1 MCYNFTH
8 TKVSATNDLLRT
20 GVRLMN
26 STRLPLSLVVLLA
39 TTTTSV
45 CAQSALDPYEHI
57 KAPASKK
64 TAATGAAEESIPD
77 KTYISM
83 PMGESAEGGSADK
96 KGMFGFMPKVKMPA
110 MGGIGDKF
118 KSAGSAVAE
127 KTKDMG
133 SGIANGAKASG
144 GFMTKPFKGG
154 EKTKVAAKQE
164 DWSKGSKSA
173 GRAASVED
181 LYVRETKKQIAVADS
196 HKKQKPPKQD
206 TSKGDGAEK
215 NGKSIT
221 ESTLASM
228 KGAGAATKKLFAPL
242 GKLKP
247 KSNDAPESRP
257 ASGFYEGALAKHDQ
271 EIAEKSKLAAQ
282 QAEAKTAK
290 AQPGTAQPAAKKSK
304 YGMGMLSKMKAPSVP
319 FMGKKDGTKVAT
331 KRAQVL
337 DPAAEAAPATSVL
350 DPTAAAAIPAK
361 PAAPAAAPA
370 AATAPAAPATQ
381 VAAEPAAAKPAG
393 PGTMAKM
400 TQKMSGSF
408 AAMGDGLAKMN
419 PFKKKGIAEPPKAT
433 PVADT
438 NKPAL

>member
-1 MCYNFTH
+1 
-8 TKVSATNDLLRT
+8 
-20 GVRLMN
+20 
-26 STRLPLSLVVLLA
+26 
-39 TTTTSV
+39 V

-96 KGMFGFMPKVKMPA
+96 KGMFGFIPKVKMPA

-144 GFMTKPFKGG
+144 GLMTKPFKGG
-154 EKTKVAAKQE
+154 DKTKVATKQE

-206 TSKGDGAEK
+206 APKSGGADK
-215 NGKSIT
+215 DGKSIT

-271 EIAEKSKLAAQ
+271 DIAEKSKLAAE
-282 QAEAKTAK
+282 QAAAKTAA
-290 AQPGTAQPAAKKSK
+290 AQPGAAQPAAKKSK
-304 YGMGMLSKMKAPSVP
+304 YGMGMLSKMKAPSIP
-319 FMGKKDGTKVAT
+319 FMGKKDGTKVAS

-337 DPAAEAAPATSVL
+337 DPAADSTAPATSVL
-350 DPTAAAAIPAK
+350 DPTATAAK
-361 PAAPAAAPA
+361 PAAPPAAPA
-370 AATAPAAPATQ
+370 AQ

-393 PGTMAKM
+393 PGKMAKM
-400 TQKMSGSF
+400 TQKMNGSF
-408 AAMGDGLAKMN
+408 SAMGGGLAKMN

-433 PVADT
+433 PVADA